1 MTSIHDATYEH
12 VAQWVGHQGQPRFR
26 ADQIWNWIWAKGVT
40 SFEHMRN
47 IPQALRHELA
57 STFSLALPSVHDVQ
71 TSQDGSLKL
80 LLKLADGHLV
90 ETVLIPGPT
99 HYTQCLSS
107 QVGCALGC
115 TFCSTGQMGLAR
127 NMTAGEI
134 AGQVLLARQYLEQI
148 HSGLHLR
155 NLVFMGMG
163 EPLLNWS
170 HVDHALDC
178 LTSKKGMNFSPRR
191 VTVST
196 VGIPD
201 TLDALGH
208 SHKAS
213 LAVSLHAPTQSLR
226 DTLMPKAA
234 RLLPLDALLARL
246 RSYPLAPRQRI
257 TIEYVLLGGVNDS
270 LHHAR
275 DLVRSLN
282 GIRCKVNLIAFN
294 ACPGLPYASPDPAQ
308 VVAFADLVH
317 AKGVTATLR
326 KSKGQDI
333 AAACG
338 QLKTSTM
345 KACRPRMRSHLCS
358 GPTQHRQNPK
368 GITYA
373 TPRFCQRQRPD
384 PSHSPGRRHRRS
396 PYAGLYERRSLGANP
411 YNRGGPLLQSQSG
424 LPLAQRRNVG
434 TRAKSSQHPP

>member
-1 MTSIHDATYEH
+1 MTNIHDATYEH
-12 VAQWVGHQGQPRFR
+12 LVQWVLDQGQPRFR
-26 ADQIWNWIWAKGVT
+26 ADQIWNWVWAKGVT
-40 SFEHMRN
+40 TFTHMRN
-47 IPQALRHELA
+47 IPQAFRGELA
-57 STFSLALPSVHDVQ
+57 SAFSFALPTVADVQ
-71 TSQDGSLKL
+71 TSQDGSIKL

-90 ETVLIPGPT
+90 ETVLIPGQT

-115 TFCSTGQMGLAR
+115 TFCSTGQMGLTR

-134 AGQVLLARQYLEQI
+134 AGQVLLARHHLEHT
-148 HSGLHLR
+148 HSGLRLR

-163 EPLLNWS
+163 EPLLNWP
-170 HVDHALDC
+170 HVDQALDC
-178 LTSKKGMNFSPRR
+178 LTHKEGMNFSPRR
-191 VTVST
+191 ITVST
-196 VGIPD
+196 VGISD

-226 DTLMPKAA
+226 EALMPKAA
-234 RLLPLDALLARL
+234 RMLPLEELLARL
-246 RSYPLAPRQRI
+246 RSYPLSPRQRI

-282 GIRCKVNLIAFN
+282 GIRCKINLIAFN

-308 VVAFADLVH
+308 VLAFEDLLH
-317 AKGVTATLR
+317 AKGMTATLR

-338 QLKTSTM
+338 QLKALHNEDLPCTDTQTS
-345 KACRPRMRSHLCS
+345 
-358 GPTQHRQNPK
+358 
-368 GITYA
+368 
-373 TPRFCQRQRPD
+373 
-384 PSHSPGRRHRRS
+384 
-396 PYAGLYERRSLGANP
+396 
-411 YNRGGPLLQSQSG
+411 
-424 LPLAQRRNVG
+424 V
-434 TRAKSSQHPP
+434 